1 MPAADPVM
9 AVLDRLLLTSPDNS
23 RDDIVHE
30 PAPST
35 QEGPAPFGLRFAVT
49 PVHAGKHGK
58 TYRTINE
65 LEATYL
71 NKDGTVVVRQDPVQR
86 EEED

>member
-9 AVLDRLLLTSPDNS
+9 AVLDRLLLTSPENSPDNT
-23 RDDIVHE
+23 VHE
-30 PAPST
+30 PAPPT
-35 QEGPAPFGLRFAVT
+35 GEEPVPFGLRFAVT

-65 LEATYL
+65 LEATHI
-71 NKDGTVVVRQDPVQR
+71 NQDGTVVVRQDPVQR